1 MTGPG
6 RPPGAGGATGAGGI
20 AGTPGSTGS
29 GAAAPASAPEG
40 TNPPASARDGSHPL
54 ASTRDDTNPPA
65 TIRDGTTPL
74 ASTREG
80 TSALASTRDGTSA
93 PATIRDASAAP
104 ATSAP
109 AASGARAERA
119 TLAREMLAAAEAVT
133 DLLAGH
139 RLPDALAARTA
150 ALPAPSRAPARDM
163 AYHAVRRLGRLQAL
177 AARLNARRPLPRMA
191 ALQLVA
197 LAQLDEPIRPAAIVV
212 DQAVAAARSLSRG
225 PGGGAAGFL
234 NATLRRFVREA
245 DALRAAIADD
255 PVARWDHPDWWL
267 ARLQAAYPGRW
278 QAIAEAGATQAP
290 LVLRVN
296 RRRTTPER
304 AAARLAEAGL
314 ASRRV
319 GPEALA
325 LERAVP
331 VEALP
336 GFAEGEVSV
345 QDAGAQLAAHLL
357 DVAPGQRV
365 LDACAAPG
373 GKAAHLL
380 ELADLDLLA
389 IDSDPAR
396 CPRIDA
402 TLARLGLPAP
412 PGRAEVRVADAARP
426 QDWWDGRPFDRIL
439 LDAPC
444 SASGIVRRHPDV
456 RWLRR
461 RGDIATLAIRQLALL
476 RALWPLL
483 RPGGKLL
490 YVTCSVFPDEGEAVV
505 QRFVS
510 ACTDCVRLP
519 LDWLWPDGRRE
530 PVAQLVPQSGA
541 MREHDGFFYA
551 CLTKRQ

>member
-1 MTGPG
+1 VTD
-6 RPPGAGGATGAGGI
+6 
-20 AGTPGSTGS
+20 
-29 GAAAPASAPEG
+29 AAAPG
-40 TNPPASARDGSHPL
+40 DGP
-54 ASTRDDTNPPA
+54 R
-65 TIRDGTTPL
+65 
-74 ASTREG
+74 
-80 TSALASTRDGTSA
+80 
-93 PATIRDASAAP
+93 AA
-104 ATSAP
+104 
-109 AASGARAERA
+109 RA
-119 TLAREMLAAAEAVT
+119 TLAREMLAAAEAVA
-133 DLLAGH
+133 DLLAGR
-139 RLPDALAARTA
+139 RLPDALAARVA
-150 ALPAPSRAPARDM
+150 ALPEPSRAPARDM
-163 AYHAVRRLGRLQAL
+163 AYHAVRRLGRLQAI
-177 AARLNARRPLPRMA
+177 AARLNTRRPQPRMA

-197 LAQLDEPIRPAAIVV
+197 LAQLAEPIRPAAIVV

-225 PGGGAAGFL
+225 PGGAAGFL
-234 NATLRRFVREA
+234 NATLRRYVREA
-245 DALRAAIADD
+245 DALHAAVADD
-255 PVARWDHPDWWL
+255 PTARWDLPAWWL
-267 ARLQAAYPGRW
+267 DRLRAAYPDRW
-278 QAIAEAGATQAP
+278 QAIATVDATQAP

-296 RRRTTPER
+296 LRRTTPER
-304 AAARLAEAGL
+304 AAARLAQAGL

-319 GPEALA
+319 GPEALVLA
-325 LERAVP
+325 RAVP

-357 DVAPGQRV
+357 DVRPGQRV

-380 ELADLDLLA
+380 ERADVDLLA
-389 IDSDPAR
+389 LDADAERCAR
-396 CPRIDA
+396 IGA
-402 TLARLGLPAP
+402 GFARLGLPVA
-412 PGRAEVRVADAARP
+412 PGRAQVRVADAARP
-426 QDWWDGRPFDRIL
+426 EDWWDGRPFDRIL

-461 RGDIATLAIRQLALL
+461 RGDIATLAERQMGLL

-483 RPGGKLL
+483 CPGGKLL

-530 PVAQLVPQSGA
+530 PLAQLVPQSGA